1 MVAER
6 SKASTLDRGGEGSNP
21 GLSLSFIWS
30 SLSPL
35 SSLLSL
41 LSIWRVHNAQCMM
54 HDDDAREE
62 EELKE
67 KNQDLE
73 LRCCHL
79 CL

>member
-1 MVAER
+1 MVER

-21 GLSLSFIWS
+21 GLSLSFIWTN
-30 SLSPL
+30 LSPL
-35 SSLLSL
+35 SSLYEE
-41 LSIWRVHNAQCMM
+41 CTM

-67 KNQDLE
+67 KNHDSE